1 MYVREYERPTEDAF
15 AELEAVV
22 GVKGRRFYGVFDV
35 GAGRYWVCVRRR
47 EEDDPAR
54 LGLKAGTIAGGL
66 YASARLR
73 GDYDA
78 LIALIA
84 PTFEEMTARH
94 DADRRGLPSSS
105 IDGTT
110 SSCCTFPSRNRHL
123 PRSAS

>member
-22 GVKGRRFYGVFDV
+22 GVKRRRFYGVFDE
-35 GAGRYWVCVRRR
+35 GAGRYWACVRRH
-47 EEDDPAR
+47 EENDPAS

-78 LIALIA
+78 LMALIA

-94 DADRRGLPSSS
+94 DADLSRPSIELYRRHDEFVLYLPVKE
-105 IDGTT
+105 
-110 SSCCTFPSRNRHL
+110 PA
-123 PRSAS
+123 SAQER